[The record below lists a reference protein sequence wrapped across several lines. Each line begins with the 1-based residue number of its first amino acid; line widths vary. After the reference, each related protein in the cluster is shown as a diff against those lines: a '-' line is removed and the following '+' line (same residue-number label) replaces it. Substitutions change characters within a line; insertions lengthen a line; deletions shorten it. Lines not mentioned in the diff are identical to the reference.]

1 MLLVYGVAAAI
12 LAGYLTGGRAR
23 NYLLQPLRGVLL
35 PALAL
40 AIEACFGLLAARWD
54 PARWLGL
61 ATCAEYAL
69 LAAFLA
75 LNFRQ
80 RGVKLLALAT
90 ALNFAV
96 IALNGFSMPVTPI
109 VYEDPNL
116 AVWITRIESGA
127 LPEYTLVGWDAP
139 LWFLGDTIPLLGGLA
154 SVGDLLMAAGM
165 FLLVFDLM
173 RQKPASA
180 ATDSG
185 LKSKEK

>member
-54 PARWLGL
+54 PARWLGA

-109 VYEDPNL
+109 VYEDSNL

-180 ATDSG
+180 TTDSG
-185 LKSKEK
+185 LKS